1 MISQAKDKVI
11 NLVYIRKM
19 SVETAVEKFK
29 NAPRHEA
36 EDLFSDLSPEDQWE
50 ILSLLPH
57 IERRSWI
64 RYLQPDDIADL
75 IQVAPE
81 AEREGLLALLGNIS
95 RKEVQAL
102 LAYAEDDAGGLMNS
116 RFARMR
122 PEMTIDEAIRYL
134 RKQSPHVETIH
145 YAYVLDSKQRLLG
158 VVSFREL
165 FSSDPK
171 RIIND
176 IMIKDVVK
184 VPEDMSQ
191 GDVSQIL
198 NNEGLIAVPVVDSE
212 GVMKGIITFDD
223 IADVVSEET
232 TEDIHKMGAI
242 EALDVPYLK
251 TNFSTMLQKRVGWL
265 ALLFIGEMF
274 TASAMAFYENQIAKA
289 IVLTMFI
296 PLIIS
301 SGGNSGSQA
310 STLVIRAMALGEV
323 RLQDWWQILRR
334 EIAVGLT
341 IGGILGVMG
350 FFRVILW
357 HSIWGMYGQHYIQV
371 AGTVGLSLV
380 GVICWGAISGSMLPF
395 ILRRVGFDPASA
407 STPFVATL
415 VDVTGL
421 VIYFSIASS
430 FLAGRLI

>member
-1 MISQAKDKVI
+1 
-11 NLVYIRKM
+11 M

-251 TNFSTMLQKRVGWL
+251 TNFVTMLQKRVGWL

-323 RLQDWWQILRR
+323 RLRDWWQILRR

-357 HSIWGMYGQHYIQV
+357 HSIWGMYGQHYLQV

-430 FLAGRLI
+430 LLAGRLI